1 MVFIGILFK
10 NDCSPLKKYLWSM
23 IAAWSFPK
31 IMVFVCIFVFDI
43 VFVLFCFVF
52 VFFKSQVHFLYHT
65 RQWKRKQTHRKCE
78 RNKLTCWLITGEL
91 WGLVWIFR
99 WLWHSHHIKHKS
111 IRSMRTISS
120 VRPPCDVISLPPRF
134 CWDDSAA
141 ETTAGRILLTWHT
154 RTQRKDT
161 HTRTSRIFSS
171 EGVCHLPA
179 WLFLFEIA
187 SAWITKSLKE
197 SEKPDVHASCTSQSV
212 ISRNKNILDM
222 LSDKIW

>member
-1 MVFIGILFK
+1 M
-10 NDCSPLKKYLWSM
+10 
-23 IAAWSFPK
+23 
-31 IMVFVCIFVFDI
+31 
-43 VFVLFCFVF
+43 
-52 VFFKSQVHFLYHT
+52 HFLYHT
-65 RQWKRKQTHRKCE
+65 RQWKRKQTHRKCDE
-78 RNKLTCWLITGEL
+78 INVKEINWRADWSQGNS

-99 WLWHSHHIKHKS
+99 WLWHSHHIKHES

-154 RTQRKDT
+154 QTQRKDT
-161 HTRTSRIFSS
+161 HARTSRIFSS

-197 SEKPDVHASCTSQSV
+197 SERPDVHASCTSQSV

-222 LSDKIW
+222 LSDKIR